1 MSRMSVHP
9 RYLQEVKAAWNRK
22 RGECDQNLAGQLGQ
36 SLPIVIVNLFLKGE
50 PVNQVNFLK
59 ICQLLGLDWQ
69 EIAGLKVAED
79 LQGAI
84 AKLGTVKEMDK
95 AINELVAT
103 LCEMLRRLTRKAG
116 SLLNADRTSI
126 FLLDKQTNILGTIVA
141 DDGAGGFL
149 MIDIPANKGIA
160 SLAATTLEIINVPFD
175 VYDDPRSEQA
185 KITDGQ
191 TGYRTYTILAFPL
204 LNKQKDLI
212 AVVQLINKLQ
222 PNNNPEADLAQRVDT
237 TGFSQEDEAK
247 FARFTPSILK
257 ILEKCQF
264 CYQLSLKLKKN
275 AEQNQLGNSTHNAAI
290 IVELKRREQQLR
302 RSLSKI

>member
-9 RYLQEVKAAWNRK
+9 RYLQEVKAAWKRK

-50 PVNQVNFLK
+50 PVNRVNFLK

-69 EIAGLKVAED
+69 EIAGLKGSDA
-79 LQGAI
+79 Q
-84 AKLGTVKEMDK
+84 LGTVNEMDK

-116 SLLNADRTSI
+116 DLLNADRTSI
-126 FLLDKQTNILGTIVA
+126 FLLDKQTNVLGTIVA

-149 MIDIPANKGIA
+149 MIDIPANRGIA
-160 SLAATTLEIINVPFD
+160 SLAARNLEIINVPFD

-185 KITDGQ
+185 RNTDQQ
-191 TGYRTYTILAFPL
+191 TGYRTYTLLAFPL
-204 LNKQKDLI
+204 LNKQKGLI

-222 PNNNPEADLAQRVDT
+222 SNNNPETDLSQRIEK
-237 TGFSQEDEAK
+237 TGFSEEDEAK
-247 FARFTPSILK
+247 FAKFAPSILK

-264 CYQLSLKLKKN
+264 CYQLSLKLRKN
-275 AEQNQLGNSTHNAAI
+275 AERNQLGTSTQNIAI
-290 IVELKRREQQLR
+290 IAELKRREQQLR
-302 RSLSKI
+302 KSLNKI

>member
-9 RYLQEVKAAWNRK
+9 RYIQEVKAAWKRK

-50 PVNQVNFLK
+50 PVNRVNFLK

-69 EIAGLKVAED
+69 EIAGLKVADDVQE
-79 LQGAI
+79 AI
-84 AKLGTVKEMDK
+84 AKLGTVNEMDK

-103 LCEMLRRLTRKAG
+103 LCEMLRRITRKAG
-116 SLLNADRTSI
+116 DLLNADRTSI

-149 MIDIPANKGIA
+149 MIDIPANRGIA

-185 KITDGQ
+185 KNTDQQ
-191 TGYRTYTILAFPL
+191 TGYRTYTILAYPL

-222 PNNNPEADLAQRVDT
+222 PKNNPEADLSQRIDKK
-237 TGFSQEDEAK
+237 GFSQEDEAK
-247 FARFTPSILK
+247 FAKFAPSILK

-275 AEQNQLGNSTHNAAI
+275 AEQNQLGNTMQNAAI

-302 RSLSKI
+302 KSLNKI